1 MVLNPEAVAICRMLI
16 SVEINSKRAF
26 CRRFNKLNCTTVH
39 PTFFLNCLS
48 SCRCEIPKIFAI
60 CGTVSGSSILFS
72 INVIASRSSGSIVSV
87 LRPIVLR

>member
-1 MVLNPEAVAICRMLI
+1 MLI

-26 CRRFNKLNCTTVH
+26 CKRFNKPNCTTVH

-48 SCRCEIPKIFAI
+48 NWRCETPKKFAI

-72 INVIASRSSGSIVSV
+72 INVMASRSKGRIVSI
-87 LRPIVLR
+87 LRPIVLRWGEAADRIG